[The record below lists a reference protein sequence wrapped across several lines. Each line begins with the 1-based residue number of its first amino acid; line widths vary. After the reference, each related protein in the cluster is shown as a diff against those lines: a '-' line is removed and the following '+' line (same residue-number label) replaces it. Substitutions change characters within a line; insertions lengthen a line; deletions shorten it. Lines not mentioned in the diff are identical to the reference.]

1 MANTD
6 NHKLTTLRT
15 ECSRR
20 KGAGLVNHSKQPFSI
35 SKDKAFYS
43 CVRNYF
49 EFAKKITVNW
59 SWNVRLLVMQV
70 FPELC

>member
-20 KGAGLVNHSKQPFSI
+20 KGAGLVNHSKQPFSV

-43 CVRNYF
+43 CVRNWKV
-49 EFAKKITVNW
+49 ELECKVVGNAGISRIV
-59 SWNVRLLVMQV
+59 LILV
-70 FPELC
+70 PS

>member
-6 NHKLTTLRT
+6 NHKLKTLRT

-43 CVRNYF
+43 CVRNYV
-49 EFAKKITVNW
+49 EFAKN
-59 SWNVRLLVMQV
+59 
-70 FPELC
+70 